1 MTEPTVVVVMG
12 VAGCGKTTIGK
23 RLAKAMDAAF
33 EEGDAYHD
41 ANNVEKMRAGTPLT
55 DADRAPW
62 LARLADA
69 MDGWLAEGRR
79 TVLACSALKAA
90 YREALIGE
98 REGVALV
105 HLTGD
110 EALIHA
116 RLAARHNH
124 YMPPTL
130 LTSQLAALEPPMD
143 CITAEIDAAPDEMV
157 AEIRSQLQLPFAAKS
172 ISPVSR
178 DE

>member
-1 MTEPTVVVVMG
+1 MTEPTVVVIMG

-23 RLAKAMDAAF
+23 RLAKVLDAAF

-79 TVLACSALKAA
+79 TVLACSALKAV

-130 LTSQLAALEPPMD
+130 LTSQLATLEPPVD

-157 AEIRSQLQLPFAAKS
+157 AKIRSRLQLPFAAKS

>member
-1 MTEPTVVVVMG
+1 MTEPTVVVIMG
-12 VAGCGKTTIGK
+12 VAGCGKTTIGE
-23 RLAKAMDAAF
+23 RLAKVLNAAF

-41 ANNVEKMRAGTPLT
+41 ANSVEKMRAGTPLT
-55 DADRAPW
+55 GADRAPW

-79 TVLACSALKAA
+79 TVLACSALKAV

-110 EALIHA
+110 EALIYA
-116 RLAARHNH
+116 RLAVRHNH
-124 YMPPTL
+124 YMPSTL
-130 LTSQLAALEPPMD
+130 LTSQLATLEPPMD

>member
-1 MTEPTVVVVMG
+1 MSEPTVIIVMG

-23 RLAKAMDAAF
+23 RLADRLGAAF

-41 ANNVEKMRAGTPLT
+41 AANVEKMRAGTPLS

-62 LARLADA
+62 LARLSA
-69 MDGWLAEGRR
+69 MIDDRLAEGRR

-90 YREALIGE
+90 YRDVLIGE
-98 REGVALV
+98 RDGVALV

-110 EALIHA
+110 ETLIRS
-116 RLAARHNH
+116 RLEARHNH

-130 LTSQLAALEPPMD
+130 LTSQLATLEPPKRGF
-143 CITAEIDAAPDEMV
+143 AVAIDAIPDAIV
-157 AEIRSQLQLPFAAKS
+157 SEIER
-172 ISPVSR
+172 
-178 DE
+178 